1 MTDKELLYL
10 LTIAEYGNIT
20 RAANEL
26 FISQPSLSESLS
38 KVEQEFGTPI
48 FHRELTGLIPTD
60 FGKHYLETAQKILDC
75 YQQMNLKL
83 DEYRQMRRG
92 TLNFGI
98 PFNLGAYLLPRILP
112 YYCQIYPEI
121 TVHFK
126 ENNSTELDKLMLSGK
141 LDFSIMHYETP
152 DPAIQYEALADD
164 PFYLVMPASFAQ
176 KYQFPDYRELSIYDL
191 KSLSEEPFLMIASR
205 QKLRQVIDAILN
217 QLHIHPNV
225 RFTTKNM
232 ETAKRLAAAGM
243 GITFLPLS
251 YLTLFSGIDN
261 LACYPLDQNLQASW
275 KLVIGYP
282 KNRPLS
288 RCSKEFIRILK
299 EKMQTGQE

>member
-1 MTDKELLYL
+1 MTENELRYL

-20 RAANEL
+20 KAAQEL

-38 KVEQEFGTPI
+38 KVEQEFGCPI
-48 FHRELTGLIPTD
+48 FHRELNGLTPTD
-60 FGKHYLETAQKILDC
+60 FGRKYLDTAGKILEL
-75 YQQMNLKL
+75 YRQMNLDL

-98 PFNLGAYLLPRILP
+98 PFNLGAYVLPRILP
-112 YYCQIYPEI
+112 HFCQIYPEI

-152 DPAIQYEALADD
+152 DPAITYEPLADD
-164 PFYLVMPASFAQ
+164 PFYLVMPIAMTQ
-176 KYQFPDYRELSIYDL
+176 KYHFPDYRELSVYDL
-191 KSLSEEPFLMIASR
+191 RSLADEPFLMIASR

-217 QLHIHPNV
+217 QLNIRPNI

-251 YLTLFSGIDN
+251 YLTLFSGVEN
-261 LACYPLDQNLQASW
+261 LACYPLDQDLQASW
-275 KLVIGYP
+275 KLVVGYP
-282 KNRPLS
+282 KNRALS
-288 RCSKEFIRILK
+288 RCSREFIRVLK
-299 EKMQTGQE
+299 EKMQ

>member
-1 MTDKELLYL
+1 MTQNELLYI

-20 RAANEL
+20 KAAQEL

-38 KVEQEFGTPI
+38 KVEQEFGKPI
-48 FHRELTGLIPTD
+48 FFREQNGLTPTP
-60 FGKHYLETAQKILDC
+60 FGIQYLKTAKQILES
-75 YQQMNLKL
+75 YKQMNLEL

-98 PFNLGAYLLPRILP
+98 PFNLGAYVLPRILP
-112 YYCQIYPEI
+112 QFCRIYPDI
-121 TVHFK
+121 TVSFK
-126 ENNSTELDKLMLSGK
+126 ENNSAELDKMMLSGK

-152 DPAIQYEALADD
+152 DEAICYEPLADD
-164 PFYLVMPASFAQ
+164 PFYLVMPMNLAQ
-176 KYQFPDYRELSIYDL
+176 KHQFPDYRELSIYDL
-191 KSLSEEPFLMIASR
+191 KSLADEPFLMIASR
-205 QKLRQVIDAILN
+205 QKLRQVIDAILS
-217 QLHIHPNV
+217 QLNLHPNV

-275 KLVIGYP
+275 KLVVGYP
-282 KNRPLS
+282 KNRALS
-288 RCSKEFIRILK
+288 RCSKEFIRVLK
-299 EKMQTGQE
+299 EKM

>member
-1 MTDKELLYL
+1 
-10 LTIAEYGNIT
+10 
-20 RAANEL
+20 
-26 FISQPSLSESLS
+26 
-38 KVEQEFGTPI
+38 
-48 FHRELTGLIPTD
+48 
-60 FGKHYLETAQKILDC
+60 
-75 YQQMNLKL
+75 
-83 DEYRQMRRG
+83 MRRG

-164 PFYLVMPASFAQ
+164 PFYLVPAFFSQ